1 MNRKKRKR
9 QTLDENVEFF
19 CKRNHLMV
27 SDEIKNNIKQSFEI
41 FSDSFSS
48 KTKLC
53 EYIKYFIKYDLKYWK
68 QRLKRLSFMN
78 LKGVTKKKFLLLY
91 GKNET
96 IVRWKNYLNLQSKT
110 NTYEYK
116 KEKYGW
122 TEDDYVKYN
131 KSRSVTID
139 NMVKKYGEEFGK
151 IKYLQYVEKQKYSG
165 CSLEYFV
172 EKYGEISGTIKYY
185 EICKLKALNLD
196 NFIRKYG
203 EDLGR
208 KKYRDYCEIRPTFHS
223 KISQELFWKIKTDD
237 CYFAEYNKEFGLNSE
252 NGYYFYDYVDSKLKK
267 CIEFNGDYWHCNP
280 KIYTED
286 YKTHYNY
293 TARDIWK
300 KDEEK
305 INFIKSKKYDVM
317 IVWESEYLQNPDKI
331 LKEVGDF
338 LYDKN

>member
-1 MNRKKRKR
+1 
-9 QTLDENVEFF
+9 
-19 CKRNHLMV
+19 
-27 SDEIKNNIKQSFEI
+27 
-41 FSDSFSS
+41 
-48 KTKLC
+48 
-53 EYIKYFIKYDLKYWK
+53 
-68 QRLKRLSFMN
+68 MN

-122 TEDDYVKYN
+122 TENDYIKYN
-131 KSRSVTID
+131 KSRSVTLN
-139 NMVKKYGEEFGK
+139 NMVK
-151 IKYLQYVEKQKYSG
+151 
-165 CSLEYFV
+165 
-172 EKYGEISGTIKYY
+172 
-185 EICKLKALNLD
+185 
-196 NFIRKYG
+196 KYG

-305 INFIKSKKYDVM
+305 INFIRSKEYDVM

-331 LKEVGDF
+331 IKEVKDF